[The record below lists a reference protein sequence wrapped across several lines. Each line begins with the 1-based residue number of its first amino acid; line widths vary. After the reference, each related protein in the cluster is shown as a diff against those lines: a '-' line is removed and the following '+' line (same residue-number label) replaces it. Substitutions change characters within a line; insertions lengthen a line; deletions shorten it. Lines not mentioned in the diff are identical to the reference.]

1 MTLIKHIRNYKGEIL
16 ATVVATEKN
25 KIGFV
30 VKHPREKNQFPKK
43 FAVEIASKRATASS
57 LEIERYLDRI
67 SGGRSFVKEK
77 EIMCGGVVTFT
88 RNLRQVIEEAIME
101 LEERSV
107 KYFKEK

>member
-1 MTLIKHIRNYKGEIL
+1 
-16 ATVVATEKN
+16 
-25 KIGFV
+25 
-30 VKHPREKNQFPKK
+30 
-43 FAVEIASKRATASS
+43 
-57 LEIERYLDRI
+57 LDRI

-107 KYFKEK
+107 KYFK